1 MTMIRQYL
9 DAFKAAVAVFLM
21 FMRPPQHELGI
32 IEELPAG
39 ATPQPIPDGD
49 VQPVERPRFYFMC
62 FAKDQSGV
70 TIELDVADIARLMDL
85 DVDLFLAQPAA
96 VKDAFRDN
104 MGAGLW
110 PHEALAAA
118 QTAPTDMN

>member
-1 MTMIRQYL
+1 MTTIRRYL
-9 DAFKAAVAVFLM
+9 DALQKATAAFWRFAHLS
-21 FMRPPQHELGI
+21 PHELEI
-32 IEELPAG
+32 IEELLAG

-70 TIELDVADIARLMDL
+70 TIEMDVADIARLMGL
-85 DVDLFLAQPAA
+85 DVDEFLAQPAA